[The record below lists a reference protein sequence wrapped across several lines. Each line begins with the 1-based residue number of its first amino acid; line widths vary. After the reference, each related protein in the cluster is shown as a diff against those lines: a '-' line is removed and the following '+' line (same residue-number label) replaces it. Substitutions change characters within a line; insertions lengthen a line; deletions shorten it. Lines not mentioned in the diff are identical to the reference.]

1 MEAVALAARLP
12 ARDAGRAMTDEKM
25 IAALRR
31 FHEAFNRGDVEALVQ
46 MAHPDIELVRT
57 GGQSSVKG
65 VAALR
70 EWMEPDAIE
79 EPRAEPLDFRVK
91 GDKVLVREHLTGR
104 GASSGIEIDFV
115 TCVVWTLDDH
125 GLVKE
130 AQGFLAHEEA
140 EALEAAGLT
149 E

>member
-1 MEAVALAARLP
+1 
-12 ARDAGRAMTDEKM
+12 MTDEKM

-31 FHEAFNRGDVEALVQ
+31 LHDAFNRRDFEAVVQLVR
-46 MAHPDIELVRT
+46 PDFELVRSWS
-57 GGQSSVKG
+57 QSSVKG

-79 EPRAEPLDFRVK
+79 EQRIEPLDFRVK
-91 GDKVLVREHLTGR
+91 GDKVLVRAHVTGR
-104 GASSGIEIDFV
+104 GAGSEIPIDFV
-115 TCVVWTLDDH
+115 TCMVWTLDDL

-130 AQGFLAHEEA
+130 AQGFLPHEEA
-140 EALEAAGLT
+140 EALVAAGLS

>member
-1 MEAVALAARLP
+1 
-12 ARDAGRAMTDEKM
+12 MTDEEM

-31 FHEAFNRGDVEALVQ
+31 VHEAFNRRDFEAVVQ
-46 MAHPDIELVRT
+46 QAHPDVELVRT

-70 EWMEPDAIE
+70 EWMEPDAFE
-79 EPRAEPLDFRVK
+79 EQRYEPLDFRVK
-91 GDKVLVREHLTGR
+91 GDKVFERVHVTGR
-104 GASSGIEIDFV
+104 GAGSGIEVDFV
-115 TCVVWTLDDH
+115 TYTVWTLDDH

-130 AQGFLAHEEA
+130 AQGFLPHEEA
-140 EALEAAGLT
+140 EALKAVGLS

>member
-1 MEAVALAARLP
+1 
-12 ARDAGRAMTDEKM
+12 MTDEEM

-31 FHEAFNRGDVEALVQ
+31 LHEAFNRGDFEAALQLV
-46 MAHPDIELVRT
+46 HPDIEFVRT

-79 EPRAEPLDFRVK
+79 EQHFEPLDFRVK
-91 GDKVLVREHLTGR
+91 GDKVLVREHVTGR
-104 GASSGIEIDFV
+104 GAGSGIEVDVVGWF
-115 TCVVWTLDDH
+115 VWTLDDH

-130 AQGFLAHEEA
+130 TQVFLPHEEA
-140 EALEAAGLT
+140 EALEAAGLS

>member
-1 MEAVALAARLP
+1 
-12 ARDAGRAMTDEKM
+12 MTDEEM

-31 FHEAFNRGDVEALVQ
+31 LHDAFNRRDYEAVVQLV
-46 MAHPDIELVRT
+46 HPDVELVRP

-79 EPRAEPLDFRVK
+79 GQRGEPLDFRVK
-91 GDKVLVREHLTGR
+91 GDKVLVRLHATGR
-104 GASSGIEIDFV
+104 GAGSGIEIDAVIYPVF
-115 TCVVWTLDDH
+115 TLDDH

-130 AQGFLAHEEA
+130 VQGFLPHEEA
-140 EALEAAGLT
+140 EALEAAGLS

>member
-1 MEAVALAARLP
+1 
-12 ARDAGRAMTDEKM
+12 MTDEEM

-31 FHEAFNRGDVEALVQ
+31 LHDAFNRGDVEALVQ

-79 EPRAEPLDFRVK
+79 EQRFEPLDFRVK
-91 GDKVLVREHLTGR
+91 GDKVLVRVHATGR
-104 GASSGIEIDFV
+104 GAGSGIEIDAV
-115 TCVVWTLDDH
+115 TYAVYTLDDH

-130 AQGFLAHEEA
+130 VQGFLPHQEA
-140 EALEAAGLT
+140 EALEAAGLS

>member
-1 MEAVALAARLP
+1 
-12 ARDAGRAMTDEKM
+12 MTDEEM

-31 FHEAFNRGDVEALVQ
+31 LHDAFNCGDFEAVVQ
-46 MAHPDIELVRT
+46 MAHPDIEIVRT
-57 GGQSSVKG
+57 GGQSSIKG
-65 VAALR
+65 AAALR

-91 GDKVLVREHLTGR
+91 GDKVLVRGHATGR
-104 GASSGIEIDFV
+104 GAGSGIEIDAV
-115 TCVVWTLDDH
+115 ISAVYTLDDH

-130 AQGFLAHEEA
+130 AEGFLPHEEA
-140 EALEAAGLT
+140 DALKAAGLR